1 MTDSCLYVATI
12 AELETT
18 IKDYDAANKAKKA

>member
-1 MTDSCLYVATI
+1 VTDVFFYVATI

-18 IKDYDAANKAKKA
+18 IKEYDVANKAKKA